1 MLFQRKKT
9 LENAVHNNVR
19 LIAVVSKTENVKILQ
34 YINVR
39 AIAVD

>member
-19 LIAVVSKTENVKILQ
+19 LIAVVSKTENVKFLQ